1 MEEEEKIL
9 ESITKNISSRLKVP
23 IIITYICVLFLYNWD
38 ILYYLFFEN
47 ESALTK
53 IIYIQANY
61 SCVYFKRILICLS
74 ISIALIVIFTILNT
88 SLNFCLKWFYRKDKE
103 MTSEIE
109 NYEKISVLSE
119 QLSESVD
126 QIKKLKT
133 EIDIQNNINQ
143 SLSSKSLDVNVNEIS
158 KKDFNQL
165 VSHLKNQPN
174 GEKLLFSLKEL
185 ISMLKKNN
193 DIEVENVRLSVT
205 YREDMEILLTYLSK
219 QNLLKTKRDVWDKE
233 KSNYINKFDMSKS
246 FKDFLKMEI

>member
-9 ESITKNISSRLKVP
+9 ENITKNISSRLKVP
-23 IIITYICVLFLYNWD
+23 IILTYLCVLFLYNWD

-53 IIYIQANY
+53 IIFIQANY

-74 ISIALIVIFTILNT
+74 ISTALIVIFTILNT
-88 SLNFCLKWFYRKDKE
+88 LLNFCLKWFYRKDKE

-126 QIKKLKT
+126 QIKQLKT
-133 EIDIQNNINQ
+133 EIDIQKNINQ

-165 VSHLKNQPN
+165 VSHLRNQPN
-174 GEKLLFSLKEL
+174 SEKLLFSLKEL
-185 ISMLKKNN
+185 ISILNKNN
-193 DIEVENVRLSVT
+193 DIEVENVRSSVT

-219 QNLLKTKRDVWDKE
+219 QNLLKTKRDVWDKQ
-233 KSNYINKFDMSKS
+233 KSNYVNKLEMSKS